1 MWRGAYDRGGFMS
14 IQDAIGELSSL
25 LGQRLSLSKSDL
37 DLHGASETHF
47 PLLPPDAVAYP
58 QNTQEVSGIV
68 DICARHRCPVV
79 GWGTGTS
86 LEGQAQAL
94 EGGVTVDFQH
104 MAQILE
110 VSPEDMFVRVQP
122 GVTREALNEE
132 LRATGLF
139 FPVDPGADASL
150 GGMAATRASG
160 TCAVRYG
167 TMREAVMALEVVLA
181 DGRIIRTGSRAR
193 KASNGYDLTKIFVG
207 SEGTLGIITELTVR
221 LYGQPE
227 MISAAV
233 CSFDTIEGAIDTVIQ
248 TIQMSI
254 PVARI
259 ELLDGVSIAAMNAY
273 SGFDM
278 AEGPTLFVEFH
289 GTEQGA
295 TEQAETVGALCAENG
310 GHGFEWA
317 TKTEDRNR
325 LWAAR
330 HNFYYAIKAAN
341 PGRTGYNTD
350 SCVPISRLAD
360 CILESMK
367 DVEESGFVSPLVGHV
382 GDGNF
387 HLSYMIDPESP
398 EEIDRA
404 KALADRLSH
413 RTISMGGT
421 VSGEHGIGIGKRKF
435 MADEHGDDS
444 WALMGDIK
452 RTFDPSGILNPGKLV
467 PGN

>member
-1 MWRGAYDRGGFMS
+1 MS
-14 IQDAIGELSSL
+14 IESAIAELAPHF
-25 LGQRLSLSKSDL
+25 GDRLSTSA
-37 DLHGASETHF
+37 GARDTYGRNEAWYPVT
-47 PLLPPDAVAYP
+47 PPDAVIWP
-58 QNTQEVSGIV
+58 ETTQEVSLV
-68 DICARHRCPVV
+68 ARTCNAHGCPIIA
-79 GWGTGTS
+79 WGAGTS
-86 LEGQAQAL
+86 LEGHIVPVQ
-94 EGGVTVDFQH
+94 GGITLCFERMNKVLDVHQ
-104 MAQILE
+104 
-110 VSPEDMFVRVQP
+110 EDMDAVVQP
-122 GVTREALNEE
+122 GVTRKQLNEE

-193 KASNGYDLTKIFVG
+193 KASNGYDLTKMFVG

-273 SGFDM
+273 SGYDM

-289 GTEQGA
+289 GTEQGV
-295 TEQAETVGALCAENG
+295 TEQAETVGALCEENG

-387 HLSYMIDPESP
+387 HLSYMIDADSP

-435 MADEHGDDS
+435 MTEEHGADA

-452 RTFDPSGILNPGKLV
+452 RTFDPTGILNPGKVV